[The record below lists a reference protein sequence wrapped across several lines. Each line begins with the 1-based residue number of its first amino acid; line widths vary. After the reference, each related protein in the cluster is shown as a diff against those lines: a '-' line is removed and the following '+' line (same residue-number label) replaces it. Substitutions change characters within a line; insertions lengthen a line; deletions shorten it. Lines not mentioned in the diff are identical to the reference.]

1 MLVPGRLGGPLPATP
16 LLLELLD
23 IFGGIRINPGGAG
36 FASPSRD
43 AKGGGCIPLSLT
55 ALWAIPGGGPLIVP
69 GALVGP
75 TLPGGPEL
83 VLGGPAFGGG
93 GVADLAS
100 VCSAPAFLLT
110 HRLSSGS

>member
-1 MLVPGRLGGPLPATP
+1 MLVPGRLGGLLPAAP
-16 LLLELLD
+16 LLELRD
-23 IFGGIRINPGGAG
+23 IFGGIKPDG
-36 FASPSRD
+36 FASPSKD
-43 AKGGGCIPLSLT
+43 ATGGGCIPLSLT
-55 ALWAIPGGGPLIVP
+55 ALCPNPDGGGPLIVL

-75 TLPGGPEL
+75 PLPGGPEL

-110 HRLSSGS
+110 HRFRSGS